1 MLFFELF
8 IYLGIVLIFFL
19 STKLHS
25 GLKNL
30 TGIQKTALFLFIS
43 LFIAGQVIKSSK
55 LTYPF
60 TKWSMYSQQMP
71 IQSYSEYL
79 FETDDGTVLH
89 YPFDQ
94 ITFTSQRAF
103 IRKLENAQKN
113 NSSSEEQEQF
123 HHTLTSLV
131 YLYEQKYPEQS
142 IQTFTVNRVHI
153 SLTGGQPTY
162 TTTRIPLIELKL
174 HE

>member
-1 MLFFELF
+1 M
-8 IYLGIVLIFFL
+8 
-19 STKLHS
+19 
-25 GLKNL
+25 
-30 TGIQKTALFLFIS
+30 ALFSLIS
-43 LFIAGQVIKSSK
+43 LFITGQVIKSSK
-55 LTYPF
+55 QTYPF

-71 IQSYSEYL
+71 VQGYSEYL
-79 FETDDGTVLH
+79 LETDDGIVLH
-89 YPFDQ
+89 YPFEL

-103 IRKLENAQKN
+103 IRKLENVQQAIP
-113 NSSSEEQEQF
+113 SSEKQELFNQA
-123 HHTLTSLV
+123 LTSLV

-153 SLTGGQPTY
+153 ILTDGQPTY